1 MHILGKMEA
10 DDFEQI
16 IVLNNNSSGLKG
28 FIAIHDT
35 TLGPALG
42 GTRLWQYESEE
53 EALSDVMRLA
63 QAMTLKASVAGLD
76 CGGGKAVV
84 MDSPSLKREAA
95 FRVLGRYVESLAG
108 RFFTARDVGTTVEDI
123 AVLRQ
128 ETRWATDESNP
139 NLGDL
144 NFYTALGTL
153 QGIKAGA
160 TVGLKKDSLEGLT
173 VAVQGAGAVGSA
185 LIEMLTAEGA
195 KVLAAEPDE
204 SRREKLFRI
213 SGVSLV
219 EPEEIL
225 GVRCDV
231 LSPCALGGVIT
242 AESIDTVKAKVIAGC
257 ANNILAEEYLGKTLA
272 ERGLIYVPD
281 FVINSGALIQG
292 ANYYLKDKRDNTA
305 DVKRIYDVALNILKV
320 SLEEGRATNSVAES
334 MALERLKRPKTY
346 ESIFKASSHDAG

>member
-1 MHILGKMEA
+1 MDILSRMEA
-10 DDFEQI
+10 EDFEEI
-16 IVLNNNSSGLKG
+16 IVLNNNYSGLKG

-42 GTRLWQYESEE
+42 GTRVWKYESEE

-76 CGGGKAVV
+76 CGGGKAVI
-84 MDSPSLKREAA
+84 MDTPSLKREAA
-95 FRVLGRYVESLAG
+95 FRVHGRYVESLGG
-108 RFFTARDVGTTVEDI
+108 RFFTARDVGTTTEDI

-153 QGIKAGA
+153 EGIKAGA
-160 TVGLKKDSLEGLT
+160 AVGLEKSSLEGLT
-173 VAVQGAGAVGSA
+173 VAVQGAGAVGFV

-195 KVLAAEPDE
+195 KVLAAEPDVE
-204 SRREKLFRI
+204 RQKGLSKI
-213 SGVSLV
+213 SGVSMV
-219 EPEEIL
+219 DPAEIL
-225 GVRCDV
+225 GVKCDV
-231 LSPCALGGVIT
+231 LSPCALGGVINADSVET
-242 AESIDTVKAKVIAGC
+242 IRAKVIAGC
-257 ANNILAEEYLGKTLA
+257 ANNTLADESLGETLA

-292 ANYYLKDKRDNTA
+292 ANYYLKDKWDNTA
-305 DVKRIYDVALNILKV
+305 DVKKIYDVALNILTV
-320 SLEEGRATNSVAES
+320 SLEEGRATNAVAES
-334 MALERLKRPKTY
+334 MALDRIKRPKTH
-346 ESIFKASSHDAG
+346 EQVFKTSST